1 MPRRRRR
8 CTPGRGA
15 FGGSACWWRVWL
27 LLLVMLITC
36 RQQGGMMVAKTV
48 GIAVADDLR
57 PALDEVVEHFG
68 HGNRSEFL
76 RLAVRD
82 FQGRLRLERMHALR
96 EQARAERDGR
106 RYSADEVLRLI
117 RETAAA

>member
-1 MPRRRRR
+1 M
-8 CTPGRGA
+8 A
-15 FGGSACWWRVWL
+15 
-27 LLLVMLITC
+27 
-36 RQQGGMMVAKTV
+36 AKTV

-82 FQGRLRLERMHALR
+82 YQGRLRLERLHALR
-96 EQARAERDGR
+96 EEARAERGGR
-106 RYSADEVLRLI
+106 VYSTDEVLDLI
-117 RETAAA
+117 RETAAS